1 METQYNLM
9 KSNLLSAQM
18 EYRQEIDRRELLK
31 SVKRIVVKVGTS
43 SLITKDFKLNK
54 ERIDQFVDDL
64 ASVKQSGKEVI
75 LVTSGAIGTGVGR
88 IGLKCRPQDI
98 PSQQAAAAVG
108 QSLLMSA
115 YEERFRKY
123 NLPIAQMLLTQD
135 DLRNRKRYTNAS
147 NTLHALLR
155 YGVIPIIN
163 ENDTVAVEEIK
174 VGDNDTLSA
183 LVTNLADADLLLI
196 LSDTDGFYTDD
207 PRKNSGAKLI
217 NVVPTINAEI
227 KQAAGKKGSSVGTG
241 GMETKLKAAQI
252 VTGSGVNM
260 VLANSSIEKA
270 ISRIL
275 DGEEIGTLF
284 MAEGERKSG
293 WKRWIAYSLPIKGAL
308 QVDAGAYLALT
319 KNGKSL
325 LASGLI
331 GVTGNFKFGDAVSCI
346 DDNGNEFARGLVNYS
361 ANEVSKIKG
370 KKTIEIES
378 ILGYRHYDEVIHR
391 DNLVILRENF

>member
-1 METQYNLM
+1 M
-9 KSNLLSAQM
+9 KSNLLSAETKYTQRIN
-18 EYRQEIDRRELLK
+18 RQELFQ

-43 SLITKDFKLNK
+43 SLITKNFNLNQK
-54 ERIDQFVDDL
+54 RLDNLAGDL

-88 IGLKCRPQDI
+88 IGLKRRPQNI

-108 QSLLMSA
+108 QSLLMYA
-115 YEERFRKY
+115 YEERFRRY
-123 NLPIAQMLLTQD
+123 NLPIAQMLLTQN

-183 LVTNLADADLLLI
+183 LATNLADADLLII

-207 PRKNSGAKLI
+207 PRKNSAAKLI
-217 NVVPTINAEI
+217 GVVPTINAEL
-227 KQAAGKKGSSVGTG
+227 KQAAGQKGSSVGTG

-252 VTGSGVNM
+252 ATGSGVNM
-260 VLANSSIEKA
+260 VLANSSVA
-270 ISRIL
+270 NVVSRL
-275 DGEEIGTLF
+275 LNGEEIGTLF
-284 MAEGERKSG
+284 LAEGERKSG
-293 WKRWIAYSLPIKGAL
+293 WKRWIAYSLPMKGAL
-308 QVDAGAYLALT
+308 QVDAGAYTALT
-319 KNGKSL
+319 KHGKSL

-331 GVTGNFKFGDAVSCI
+331 GVTGKFDFGDAVSCV
-346 DDNGNEFARGLVNYS
+346 DNSGDEFARGLVNYN
-361 ANEVSKIKG
+361 ANKVNKIKG
-370 KKTIEIES
+370 KKTSEFERL
-378 ILGYRHYDEVIHR
+378 LGHRHYDEVIHR
-391 DNLVILRENF
+391 DNLVILTENK

>member
-1 METQYNLM
+1 MEIQYKST
-9 KSNLLSAQM
+9 KSNLLSAPT
-18 EYRQEIDRRELLK
+18 EYKQKFNRQEFLQ

-54 ERIDQFVDDL
+54 EGLDNLAADL
-64 ASVKQSGKEVI
+64 VSVKQSGREVI

-88 IGLKCRPQDI
+88 IGLKHRPQDI

-115 YEERFRKY
+115 YEERFRRY

-174 VGDNDTLSA
+174 FGDNDTLSA

-207 PRKNSGAKLI
+207 PRKNATAKLI
-217 NVVPTINAEI
+217 NIVPTINAEL
-227 KQAAGKKGSSVGTG
+227 KKAAGKKGSAVGTG

-260 VLANSSIEKA
+260 ALANSFVEKVV
-270 ISRIL
+270 SRLL

-284 MAEGERKSG
+284 LAEGERKSG
-293 WKRWIAYSLPIKGAL
+293 WKRWIAYSLPIKGTL
-308 QVDAGAYLALT
+308 QVDTGAYIALT
-319 KNGKSL
+319 EHGKSL
-325 LASGLI
+325 LPSGLI
-331 GVTGNFKFGDAVSCI
+331 NVTGNFKFGDAVSCL
-346 DDNGNEFARGLVNYS
+346 DDDGSEFARGLVNYN
-361 ANEVSKIKG
+361 ANEVNRIKG
-370 KKTIEIES
+370 KRTGEIEG
-378 ILGYRHYDEVIHR
+378 ILGHRHYDEVIHR